1 MYTQI
6 WNKYL
11 PVIRILMKRAASGEQ
26 QLNLNLSDFERSGA
40 TRKSGY
46 KFNILFCNGRVD
58 NVISAWP
65 IAKDLAA
72 TLLQDAAAMEL
83 LSGNDYQVSMT
94 AKFQLGIKLMA
105 RTPLAGEAV
114 PAAQPEEAGAPV
126 AA

>member
-11 PVIRILMKRAASGEQ
+11 PVIRILMKRAAASEQ
-26 QLNLNLSDFERSGA
+26 QLNLNVSDFERTGA

-58 NVISAWP
+58 NVISDYP

-72 TLLQDAAAMEL
+72 TLLQDASAMDC
-83 LSGNDYQVSMT
+83 S
-94 AKFQLGIKLMA
+94 
-105 RTPLAGEAV
+105 
-114 PAAQPEEAGAPV
+114 PV
-126 AA
+126 MITRSL

>member
-11 PVIRILMKRAASGEQ
+11 PVIRILMKRAAASEQ
-26 QLNLNLSDFERSGA
+26 LLNLNASDFERSGA

-46 KFNILFCNGRVD
+46 KFNIFFCNGRVD

-65 IAKDLAA
+65 IARDLAD
-72 TLLQDAAAMEL
+72 TLLQDAAAKEL
-83 LSGNDYQVSMT
+83 LSGNDYQISMS

-105 RTPLAGEAV
+105 RPSLSGEVVA
-114 PAAQPEEAGAPV
+114 AAQEEEAGAPV
-126 AA
+126 ES

>member
-11 PVIRILMKRAASGEQ
+11 PVIRILMKRAVASEQ
-26 QLNLNLSDFERSGA
+26 LLDLNQSDFERSGA

-65 IAKDLAA
+65 IARDLAD
-72 TLLQDAAAMEL
+72 TLLQDVAAKEL
-83 LSGNDYQVSMT
+83 LAGNDFQISMS

-105 RTPLAGEAV
+105 RAPQQEEAV
-114 PAAQPEEAGAPV
+114 PAAEPEETVAPV
-126 AA
+126 A